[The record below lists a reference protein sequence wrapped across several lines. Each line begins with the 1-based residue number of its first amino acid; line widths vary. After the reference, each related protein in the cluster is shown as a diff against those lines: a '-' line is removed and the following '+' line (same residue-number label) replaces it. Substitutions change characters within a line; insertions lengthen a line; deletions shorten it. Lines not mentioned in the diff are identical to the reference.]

1 MKSDILQ
8 HVPEAAT
15 PHVKTQ
21 KSKNRILVI
30 DDESDLTLTFE
41 WIWGGE
47 GFEVDSFN
55 DPELALSNFSVGVY
69 DVAFIDI
76 KMPQMNG
83 LDLYRKLKNI
93 DDNVKYCFMTA
104 YEVYYDTLK
113 RNYPGLDVGWFMKKP
128 ISTEQLVR
136 EIKSRLHS

>member
-8 HVPEAAT
+8 HVAEAAT

-41 WIWGGE
+41 WILGGE

-69 DVAFIDI
+69 DVAFIDV

-93 DDNVKYCFMTA
+93 DDNVKYCFITA
-104 YEVYYDTLK
+104 STVYYDALK
-113 RNYPGLDVGWFMKKP
+113 KDYPDLDVDWFIRKP
-128 ISTEQLVR
+128 IDTEQLVN
-136 EIKSRLHS
+136 EIKSKLHS